1 MKLPRYCYTTDYGV
15 IRFRRDIP
23 EHLHEVIG
31 KKRFNKVLGRS
42 YREAMKTYSQALRDF
57 DSLIAAHSSTT
68 PDRETILGLVQNAFG
83 VEASMNLARG
93 QVDENL
99 EYALMDLGDRLEAQG
114 SLPREIT
121 AKVYSG
127 TLPDMVLSLGD
138 CLDRYW
144 AHKRTGDDAKDRLPK
159 NVIDRAKVG
168 LVEALGDKA
177 VNHGPVGS
185 ITRKDVNRF
194 RDNLLAK
201 LKPSSVQRSLGVVRT
216 ALNFCIKEDDLDIR
230 NPFADVIIKGATATK
245 DDRLPLSP
253 EEVSLLNRTFEA
265 PDDICALWT
274 TLRDTGARMS
284 EIVYLTVGDVSLQDK
299 TVRIGPNAL
308 RGTLKTTSSVRT
320 IPLSDAALSKLQA
333 LRQGKED
340 DAPIFD
346 RYAKPRG
353 ADGASQVLMKRL
365 RKHIVDKKKTVHSL
379 RHSMKDKL
387 RNAGVQEELAKAIM
401 GHSDGSVA
409 SRYGSGYSSEV
420 MRKALE
426 RVW

>member
-1 MKLPRYCYTTDYGV
+1 MKRPRYCYTTEYGV

-23 EHLHEVIG
+23 EHLQEVIG
-31 KKRFNKVLGRS
+31 KKRYNKVLGRT
-42 YREAMKTYSQALRDF
+42 YKDAMKAYSQALRDY
-57 DSLIAAHSSTT
+57 DALIAAHSSTT
-68 PDRETILGLVQNAFG
+68 PDRETILTLVQNAFG

-99 EYALMDLGDRLEAQG
+99 EFALMDLGDRLEAQG
-114 SLPREIT
+114 KLPREIT
-121 AKVYSG
+121 AKVHSG
-127 TLPDMVLSLGD
+127 TLPEMELSLGEV
-138 CLDRYW
+138 LDRYW
-144 AHKRTGDDAKDRLPK
+144 AHKKTGDEAKDRLPRNHVNRVK
-159 NVIDRAKVG
+159 AG
-168 LVEALGDKA
+168 LVDALGDKA
-177 VNHGPVGS
+177 VNHEPVKN

-194 RDNLLAK
+194 RDKLLSTMQ
-201 LKPSSVQRSLGVVRT
+201 PSSVQRSLGVVRT

-245 DDRLPLSP
+245 DDRLPLSQ
-253 EEVSLLNRTFEA
+253 EDVSLLNGAFEA

-299 TVRIGPNAL
+299 TVHIGPNAL
-308 RGTLKTTSSVRT
+308 RGTLKTNSSVRT
-320 IPLSDAALSKLQA
+320 IPLSDDALSKLQA

-353 ADGASQVLMKRL
+353 ADGASQVMMKRL
-365 RKHIVDKKKTVHSL
+365 RKHVTDKKKTIHSL

-409 SRYGSGYSSEV
+409 SRYGAGYTADV
-420 MRKALE
+420 MRTALE

>member
-23 EHLHEVIG
+23 EHLHDVVG

-42 YREAMKTYSQALRDF
+42 YREAMKAYSQALRDF
-57 DSLIAAHSSTT
+57 DSLIAAHSSIT

-114 SLPREIT
+114 SLSREIT